1 LLRRFIYRFQVFH
14 RIRKNMY
21 FDSRRVSMSPA
32 VASSL
37 IWWDR
42 VALEMGTSALKSLH
56 EISSLAA
63 AILSRI
69 VNLLPS
75 TRALVIRRNVLL
87 SIEESYLRFRDAV
100 LV

>member
-1 LLRRFIYRFQVFH
+1 
-14 RIRKNMY
+14 
-21 FDSRRVSMSPA
+21 
-32 VASSL
+32 
-37 IWWDR
+37 
-42 VALEMGTSALKSLH
+42 
-56 EISSLAA
+56 
-63 AILSRI
+63 